1 MLIKLAAVAAAIHSL
16 GQLGTDI
23 YINFYTFV
31 GGEIYSYGVGAR
43 SDSDC
48 CDYSRHHVAIAAVSR
63 PETGV

>member
-43 SDSDC
+43 SEAIQNNISGTIRFGGN
-48 CDYSRHHVAIAAVSR
+48 YIVAA
-63 PETGV
+63 GCQ